1 MVIREYRSSD
11 CRETAELFYDTVHTV
26 CAADYTPAQ
35 LDAWAP
41 RGRDLAAWN
50 ESLLA
55 HRSIVAVDRGEIVGF
70 GVIVGFGDIHRTG
83 YLDRLFV
90 SSHRH
95 GEGIGSAICRELEG
109 SAPGSVSVRA
119 SITARPFFEKRGYA
133 VVRREDVSRLGQ
145 LLTSYI
151 MKK

>member
-1 MVIREYRSSD
+1 MIIREYRSSD

-35 LDAWAP
+35 LNAWAP

-70 GVIVGFGDIHRTG
+70 GDIDGTG
-83 YLDRLFV
+83 YLGRLFV
-90 SSHRH
+90 SSHRQ

>member
-1 MVIREYRSSD
+1 MIIREYRSSD

-35 LDAWAP
+35 LDARAP

-70 GVIVGFGDIHRTG
+70 GDIDGTG

-90 SSHRH
+90 SSHRQ

>member
-11 CRETAELFYDTVHTV
+11 CLETAELFYDTVHTV

-70 GVIVGFGDIHRTG
+70 GDIDGTG

-90 SSHRH
+90 CSHRQ